1 MIRQLR
7 WFGAAALL
15 VLVLA
20 AGAQAQTGLIRGEV
34 RDFEGNPYPDVVVRI
49 KSEDTGQTR
58 DLRTDKNGR
67 FVQAGLAMGVY
78 VVTFQAQY
86 QGRPLQYE
94 QPVRIS
100 GQQLEHDLKINFKEL
115 YAADAARVAKEAEE
129 AKKFEDMK
137 GQFDAGT
144 AALDQAKLLRSQIAA
159 APADQRAA
167 LQQQLGEAQQRAITS
182 FQNALNA
189 APEKDPNRH
198 LINAKL
204 GEAYE
209 AAARY
214 EDAVAAYRLATE
226 LKPDQAAYFNNL
238 GNALARLGR
247 VEEAL
252 QAYERAAAID
262 PANAGMYYLNYG
274 IVLYQLNRLKDA
286 IEPLKKATQINP
298 RNPDGWYLLGAALV
312 SAMEYKQEGDKIT
325 AVIQPGTVEAYE
337 KYLELAPN
345 GRFAGEA
352 RASLEMLASLG
363 AGVQTKYRTGKKR
376 N

>member
-1 MIRQLR
+1 MRQLR
-7 WFGAAALL
+7 WIGAAALL
-15 VLVLA
+15 VLLMA
-20 AGAQAQTGLIRGEV
+20 AGAQAQTGMIRGEV
-34 RDFEGNPYPDVVVRI
+34 RDFEGNPYPDVAVRI
-49 KSEDTGQTR
+49 KSEETGQTR
-58 DLRTDKNGR
+58 DLKTDKNGR

-78 VVTFQAQY
+78 SVVFQVEHNGQ
-86 QGRPLQYE
+86 PLQYD

-115 YAADAARVAKEAEE
+115 YAADAARAAKEAEE
-129 AKKFEDMK
+129 AKKFQDMK

-144 AALDQAKLLRSQIAA
+144 AALDQAKLLRSQIPT
-159 APADQRAA
+159 APPEQRAA
-167 LQQQLGEAQQRAITS
+167 LQQQLGDAQQMAITS

-214 EDAVAAYRLATE
+214 EDAAAAYRRATE

-238 GNALARLGR
+238 GNTLARMGK
-247 VEEAL
+247 VEEAF
-252 QAYERAAAID
+252 QAYERAAAVD

-286 IEPLKKATQINP
+286 IEPLKKATEVNP

-312 SAMEYKQEGDKIT
+312 GGMEYKQEGDKIT
-325 AVIQPGTVEAYE
+325 AIILPGTVEAYE

-352 RASLEMLASLG
+352 RAGLEMLASLG